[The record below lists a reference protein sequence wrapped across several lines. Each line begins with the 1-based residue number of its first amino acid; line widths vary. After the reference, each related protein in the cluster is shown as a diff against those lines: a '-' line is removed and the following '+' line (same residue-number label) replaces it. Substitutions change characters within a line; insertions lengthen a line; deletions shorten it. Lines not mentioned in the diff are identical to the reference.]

1 MMTREEIYA
10 QIRATLLESFEIPE
24 ERATLEARL
33 MDDLGLD
40 SIDAIDMAVQLQKIT
55 NVRLEEDELR
65 ALRTVG
71 DTVELVAQLV
81 ARQG

>member
-1 MMTREEIYA
+1 MTREEIYA

-81 ARQG
+81 ARQS

>member
-1 MMTREEIYA
+1 MNREEIYA
-10 QIRATLLESFEIPE
+10 QVRATLFESFEIPE

-55 NVRLEEDELR
+55 NVRLEEHELR

-81 ARQG
+81 ARQS

>member
-1 MMTREEIYA
+1 MTREEIYA

>member
-1 MMTREEIYA
+1 MTREEIYA
-10 QIRATLLESFEIPE
+10 QVRATLLESFEIAE

-81 ARQG
+81 ARQS